1 MKYSNSLKYMNSFSP
16 AKIPSDISQKRIAD
30 LCKRLGRINVG
41 TRYICVPDGSAG
53 HACAVL
59 LENIIKSSE
68 HSVGRITSC
77 CDFDSRSSILLNGE
91 MASIETYNKSVTALK
106 SVAKNDPDDMY
117 IKEEMVLALGLLM
130 CKLEA
135 CEYVILEGL
144 SKDGMALDA
153 ICAPYDLIVVPTV
166 YEGSGAADKIKTM
179 CDVIRRGT
187 REVVSGNQRSDVYNK
202 ISQACAISGVRLYIP
217 AKAQF
222 EPTDISPRK
231 LTFNYGGKE
240 GYALR
245 SPSHVLRDCAMTVV
259 EASLA
264 LRRGGVKMPWSGIFN
279 GLSSASD
286 TRCFEMI
293 SASPI
298 IVTDSARIREE
309 LIPMLKTADE
319 LWGAPESFSIVVSPD
334 EKTSLSS
341 LLSAFSGRK
350 LNNIVLVGCEEQ
362 EDLTADNV
370 IRCKTSKE
378 AAKELV
384 ELGKSEK
391 LIFSFGSVEFAA
403 DIKTEFIKT
412 MNI

>member
-1 MKYSNSLKYMNSFSP
+1 
-16 AKIPSDISQKRIAD
+16 
-30 LCKRLGRINVG
+30 
-41 TRYICVPDGSAG
+41 
-53 HACAVL
+53 
-59 LENIIKSSE
+59 
-68 HSVGRITSC
+68 
-77 CDFDSRSSILLNGE
+77 

-117 IKEEMVLALGLLM
+117 TKEEMTLALGLLI

-144 SKDGMALDA
+144 SREGMALDA

-166 YEGSGAADKIKTM
+166 YEGSGATDKIKTV

-202 ISQACAISGVRLYIP
+202 ISQACAVSGVRLYIP

-222 EPTDISPRK
+222 EATEISPRK
-231 LTFNYGGKE
+231 LCFNYGGKE
-240 GYALR
+240 GYTLR
-245 SPSHVLRDCAMTVV
+245 TPSQILRDCAMTAV

-264 LRRGGVKMPWSGIFN
+264 LRRGGVKMPWSGIFH

-298 IVTDSARIREE
+298 IVTDSGSVREE

-319 LWGAPESFSIVVSPD
+319 VWGEMGGFSIVVSPD
-334 EKTSLSS
+334 KKASLSG
-341 LLSAFSGRK
+341 LLSAFSGRQ
-350 LNNIVLVGCEEQ
+350 LNTIVLVGCEGDE
-362 EDLTADNV
+362 EFSADNL
-370 IRCKTSKE
+370 IRCQTAKE
-378 AAKELV
+378 AAKEL
-384 ELGKSEK
+384 LRLSKSEN
-391 LIFSFGSVEFAA
+391 LIFCFGSVDFAA
-403 DIKTEFIKT
+403 DIKSEFVKA

>member
-16 AKIPSDISQKRIAD
+16 AKTPADISQKRIAD
-30 LCKRLGRINVG
+30 LCRRLGRVNVG

-53 HACAVL
+53 HACAVM
-59 LENIIKSSE
+59 LESIIKSSE
-68 HSVGRITSC
+68 HSVGRIMSC
-77 CDFDSRSSILLNGE
+77 CDFDSRGSILINGE
-91 MASIETYNKSVTALK
+91 ITPIEVYNKSVTELK
-106 SVAKNDPDDMY
+106 SVAKNDPDDQY
-117 IKEEMVLALGLLM
+117 TREEMVLSLGLLM

-153 ICAPYDLIVVPTV
+153 ICAPYDLIVIPTI
-166 YEGSGAADKIKTM
+166 YEGSGATEKIKTM
-179 CDVIRRGT
+179 CDVIRRGA

-231 LTFNYGGKE
+231 LSFNYGGKE
-240 GYALR
+240 GYTLR
-245 SPSHVLRDCAMTVV
+245 SPSYALRDCAMTVV

-264 LRRGGVKMPWSGIFN
+264 LRRGGVKMPWNGIFN
-279 GLSSASD
+279 GISSAAD

-298 IVTDSARIREE
+298 IVTDSASVREE
-309 LIPMLKTADE
+309 LLPMLKTADE
-319 LWGAPESFSIVVSPD
+319 VWGECESFSIVVSPD
-334 EKTSLSS
+334 SKKRLSS

-350 LNNIVLVGCEEQ
+350 LNNIVLVGYEVQEELPT
-362 EDLTADNV
+362 DSVTA
-370 IRCKTSKE
+370 CKTPKE
-378 AAKELV
+378 AAKVLS

-391 LIFSFGSVEFAA
+391 LIFCFGSVEFAA
-403 DIKTEFIKT
+403 EIKSEFIKI

>member
-1 MKYSNSLKYMNSFSP
+1 MNSFSP
-16 AKIPSDISQKRIAD
+16 AKTPTDISQKRIAD

-41 TRYICVPDGSAG
+41 TRYICVPDGGAG

-68 HSVGRITSC
+68 HSVGRIMSC
-77 CDFDSRSSILLNGE
+77 FDFDSRSSILLNGE
-91 MASIETYNKSVTALK
+91 IAGIETYNKSVTALK

-117 IKEEMVLALGLLM
+117 TREEMVLALGLLM

-166 YEGSGAADKIKTM
+166 YEGGGAAEKIKTM

-217 AKAQF
+217 VKAQF
-222 EPTDISPRK
+222 ELTDISPRK

-240 GYALR
+240 GYTLR
-245 SPSHVLRDCAMTVV
+245 SPSYILRDCVITAV
-259 EASLA
+259 ESALA
-264 LRRGGVKMPWSGIFN
+264 LRRGGVKMPWSGIFE
-279 GLSSASD
+279 GISSVADS
-286 TRCFEMI
+286 RCFEII

-298 IVTDSARIREE
+298 IVADSARVREE
-309 LIPMLKTADE
+309 LIQMLKTADE
-319 LWGAPESFSIVVSPD
+319 IWGECESFSLVVSPD
-334 EKTSLSS
+334 PKANLKN

-350 LNNIVLVGCEEQ
+350 LNNIVLVGGETQ
-362 EDLTADNV
+362 EDLPTENV
-370 IRCKTSKE
+370 IGCKTSKE

-384 ELGKSEK
+384 ELGKNEK
-391 LIFSFGSVEFAA
+391 LIFCFGSVEFAA
-403 DIKTEFIKT
+403 EIKTEFIKT

>member
-1 MKYSNSLKYMNSFSP
+1 MKYSNTLKYMNSFPP
-16 AKIPSDISQKRIAD
+16 AKTGADISQKRIAD
-30 LCKRLGRINVG
+30 LCKRLGRVNVG
-41 TRYICVPDGSAG
+41 TRYIAVPDGSAG

-77 CDFDSRSSILLNGE
+77 CDFDSRGSILIGGE
-91 MASIETYNKSVTALK
+91 IASIETYNKSVTALK

-117 IKEEMVLALGLLM
+117 TKEEMVFALGLLI

-153 ICAPYDLIVVPTV
+153 ICAPYDLIVIPTV
-166 YEGSGAADKIKTM
+166 YEGSGATEKIKGM

-222 EPTDISPRK
+222 EPTEISPRK
-231 LTFNYGGKE
+231 LCFNYGGKE
-240 GYALR
+240 GYTLR
-245 SPSHVLRDCAMTVV
+245 TPSHILRDCAMTAV

-298 IVTDSARIREE
+298 IVTDSAGLREE

-319 LWGAPESFSIVVSPD
+319 VWGAVEDFSIVVAPD
-334 EKTSLSS
+334 KKASLTSM
-341 LLSAFSGRK
+341 LSAFSGRR
-350 LNNIVLVGCEEQ
+350 LNNVVLVDCETE
-362 EDLTADNV
+362 EELSMDNLV
-370 IRCKTSKE
+370 RCSSAKE
-378 AAKELV
+378 AAKEL
-384 ELGKSEK
+384 LRLSKSEK
-391 LIFSFGSVEFAA
+391 LIFCFGSVDFAA
-403 DIKTEFIKT
+403 EIKSEFFKA

>member
-16 AKIPSDISQKRIAD
+16 AKTPADISQKRITD
-30 LCKRLGRINVG
+30 LCKRLGRVNVG
-41 TRYICVPDGSAG
+41 TRYIYVPDGSAG

-68 HSVGRITSC
+68 HSVGRIMSC
-77 CDFDSRSSILLNGE
+77 CDFDSRSSILIGGE
-91 MASIETYNKSVTALK
+91 TVSIETYNKSVTALK

-117 IKEEMVLALGLLM
+117 TREEMVLALGLLI

-166 YEGSGAADKIKTM
+166 YEGSGAADKIKTV

-222 EPTDISPRK
+222 ETTDISARN
-231 LTFNYGGKE
+231 LNFNYGGKE
-240 GYALR
+240 GYTLR
-245 SPSHVLRDCAMTVV
+245 SPSHVLRDCAMTAV

-264 LRRGGVKMPWSGIFN
+264 LRRGGVKMPWNGIFN

-298 IVTDSARIREE
+298 IVTDSASVREE

-319 LWGAPESFSIVVSPD
+319 LWGASESFSIVVSPN

-341 LLSAFSGRK
+341 LFSAFSGRK
-350 LNNIVLVGCEEQ
+350 LNNVVLVNCETE
-362 EDLTADNV
+362 EESSTDNL
-370 IRCKTSKE
+370 IRCRSVKE
-378 AAKELV
+378 AAKEL
-384 ELGKSEK
+384 LGLSKSEQ
-391 LIFSFGSVEFAA
+391 LIFCFGSVDFAA
-403 DIKTEFIKT
+403 EIKGEFFKA
-412 MNI
+412 MNN

>member
-1 MKYSNSLKYMNSFSP
+1 MKYSNSLKYMNSFPP
-16 AKIPSDISQKRIAD
+16 ANTSADISQKRIAD
-30 LCKRLGRINVG
+30 LCKRLGRVNVG

-77 CDFDSRSSILLNGE
+77 CGFDSRSSILIGGA

-117 IKEEMVLALGLLM
+117 TQEEMTLALGLLI

-144 SKDGMALDA
+144 SKGGMALDA

-166 YEGSGAADKIKTM
+166 YEGSGATEKIKTV

-202 ISQACAISGVRLYIP
+202 ISQACAVSGVRLYIP

-222 EPTDISPRK
+222 EATEISPRK
-231 LTFNYGGKE
+231 LCFNYGGKE
-240 GYALR
+240 GYTLR
-245 SPSHVLRDCAMTVV
+245 TPSHILRDCAMTAV

-298 IVTDSARIREE
+298 IVTDSGSVREE

-319 LWGAPESFSIVVSPD
+319 VWGEMGGFSIVLSPD
-334 EKTSLSS
+334 KKASLSG
-341 LLSAFSGRK
+341 LLSAFSGRQ
-350 LNNIVLVGCEEQ
+350 LNNIVLVGCESDE
-362 EDLTADNV
+362 EISADNL
-370 IRCKTSKE
+370 IRCQTTKE
-378 AAKELV
+378 AAKEL
-384 ELGKSEK
+384 LRLSKSEK
-391 LIFSFGSVEFAA
+391 LIFCLGSVDFAA
-403 DIKTEFIKT
+403 DIKSEFVKA

>member
-1 MKYSNSLKYMNSFSP
+1 MKYSNSLKYMNSFPP
-16 AKIPSDISQKRIAD
+16 AKTGADISQKRIAD
-30 LCKRLGRINVG
+30 LCKRLGKVNVG
-41 TRYICVPDGSAG
+41 TRYIAVPDGSAG

-68 HSVGRITSC
+68 HSVGRIMSC
-77 CDFDSRSSILLNGE
+77 CGYDSRSSILIGGE

-117 IKEEMVLALGLLM
+117 TKEEMTLALGLLI

-144 SKDGMALDA
+144 SREGMALDA

-166 YEGSGAADKIKTM
+166 YEGSGATERIKTV

-202 ISQACAISGVRLYIP
+202 ISQACAVSGVRLYIP

-222 EPTDISPRK
+222 EATEISPRK
-231 LTFNYGGKE
+231 LCFNYGGKE
-240 GYALR
+240 GYTLR
-245 SPSHVLRDCAMTVV
+245 TPSHILRDCAMTAV

-298 IVTDSARIREE
+298 IVTDSAGLREE

-319 LWGAPESFSIVVSPD
+319 VWGGVDRFSIVVSPD
-334 EKTSLSS
+334 KKASLSG
-341 LLSAFSGRK
+341 LLSAFSGRQ
-350 LNNIVLVGCEEQ
+350 LNNIVLVGCEGDE
-362 EDLTADNV
+362 EFSADNL
-370 IRCKTSKE
+370 IRCQTAKE
-378 AAKELV
+378 AAKEL
-384 ELGKSEK
+384 LRLSKSEN
-391 LIFSFGSVEFAA
+391 LIFCFG
-403 DIKTEFIKT
+403 
-412 MNI
+412 